1 VSCNIH
7 ENHAPGPEQWALLI
21 KWFNLHLKRID
32 PYIPVTPPSTFD
44 VNGQMA
50 RFAVT
55 PEDRVDRLI
64 GTEIYYSYDPN
75 ARTRFWN
82 RADAEQAGDTWSVDL
97 TIHEN
102 LPLYV
107 FALSR
112 YALGSEMETLMGTTS
127 TITVN
132 SIEHAILPAHVDLSA
147 LDALKKDG
155 TVFEDFSNG
164 LRDWAVREGGRMIR
178 SRKFQSPELNVSNAR
193 KLLLRL
199 DPGGRKLSLRLATDS
214 RFLDNRLNQGNYSFS
229 RRIEGTGPCDLLVD
243 RHEFK
248 AGGNGKNE
256 SVLEWAKV
264 TLFDLSIVDEETREK
279 VDLTS
284 QEGCGML
291 KLITLVE

>member
-1 VSCNIH
+1 
-7 ENHAPGPEQWALLI
+7 
-21 KWFNLHLKRID
+21 
-32 PYIPVTPPSTFD
+32 
-44 VNGQMA
+44 
-50 RFAVT
+50 
-55 PEDRVDRLI
+55 
-64 GTEIYYSYDPN
+64 
-75 ARTRFWN
+75 
-82 RADAEQAGDTWSVDL
+82 
-97 TIHEN
+97 
-102 LPLYV
+102 
-107 FALSR
+107 
-112 YALGSEMETLMGTTS
+112 
-127 TITVN
+127 
-132 SIEHAILPAHVDLSA
+132 
-147 LDALKKDG
+147 
-155 TVFEDFSNG
+155 
-164 LRDWAVREGGRMIR
+164 MIR